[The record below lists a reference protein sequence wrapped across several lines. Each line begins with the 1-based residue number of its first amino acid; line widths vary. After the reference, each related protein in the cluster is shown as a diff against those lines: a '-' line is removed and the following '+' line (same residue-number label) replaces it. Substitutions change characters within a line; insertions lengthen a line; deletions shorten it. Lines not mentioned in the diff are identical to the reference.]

1 MAARRAFLLTAAGIL
16 GAASGGPAA
25 SESRKPLEPLQI
37 LTRRGI
43 EQFLVELVATPEELA
58 RGLMFRTEL
67 PERQGMLFDFGTE
80 QPVFFWM
87 RNTFIPLDMLFIGAD
102 GVIRHLHENAVPL
115 SEEIIPSRY
124 PVRAVLEIN
133 GGLARRLG
141 IRAGDRV
148 RHRIFPPA

>member
-1 MAARRAFLLTAAGIL
+1 
-16 GAASGGPAA
+16 
-25 SESRKPLEPLQI
+25 
-37 LTRRGI
+37 
-43 EQFLVELVATPEELA
+43 PEELA

-148 RHRIFPPA
+148 RHRIFRAG